1 VILFILHLKKTL
13 SLLQDLLRHSNN
25 GLQCTYCV
33 LIKNIHETND
43 VGFFDMFTYLVK
55 DFNPLNTELN
65 PSANNINN
73 QLDAT
78 ITVY

>member
-1 VILFILHLKKTL
+1 MILFILHLKKTL

-33 LIKNIHETND
+33 SIKNIHETND

-55 DFNPLNTELN
+55 DFK
-65 PSANNINN
+65 IV
-73 QLDAT
+73 T
-78 ITVY
+78 ITGNDQPRGLVVRVSDY

>member
-1 VILFILHLKKTL
+1 MEHGDTL
-13 SLLQDLLRHSNN
+13 CQHTTVVQGCQRVPEHR
-25 GLQCTYCV
+25 CT
-33 LIKNIHETND
+33 
-43 VGFFDMFTYLVK
+43 
-55 DFNPLNTELN
+55 FNPLNTELN